1 MVIGPPGGSGRGASS
16 AHATPR
22 PRRSSAA
29 RDAPAAARSEPRPD
43 PSPDAEAAARS
54 ELRPAARWGARADRY
69 PGEEAQ
75 AVAAARASRGQS
87 AGSCG
92 GAFHR
97 AGPSG
102 PSSPS
107 PKDTSPVPPGRFER
121 APVSSSMLSSER
133 PPRGS
138 LPPPDSAV
146 PPSGSYSLGVRR
158 GVDVVAFSESR
169 FVQGGGRAAMP
180 LLARRRCCV
189 FGALLYGT
197 VTRRAGVPRAARAFR
212 SGACGRRAGMC
223 ACTFRSCHRELL
235 GGVKQ

>member
-16 AHATPR
+16 AHATRR
-22 PRRSSAA
+22 PRRTSAA
-29 RDAPAAARSEPRPD
+29 WDAPAAARSEPRPD

-107 PKDTSPVPPGRFER
+107 PKDTSPVPPGRGMRNSARRLLFLQNK
-121 APVSSSMLSSER
+121 LSCWLHHDFGSPCFFFDR
-133 PPRGS
+133 PRWPH
-138 LPPPDSAV
+138 
-146 PPSGSYSLGVRR
+146 
-158 GVDVVAFSESR
+158 ES
-169 FVQGGGRAAMP
+169 QGGGRAAMP